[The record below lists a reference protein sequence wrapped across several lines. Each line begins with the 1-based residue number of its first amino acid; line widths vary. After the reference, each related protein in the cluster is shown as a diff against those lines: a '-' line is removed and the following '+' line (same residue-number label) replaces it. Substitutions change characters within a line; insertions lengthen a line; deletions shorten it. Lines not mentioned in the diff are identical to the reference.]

1 MAYIKS
7 VFSSLLKAVLPKE
20 AFRPLLE
27 SGADRIDHDLTGL
40 SDMDA
45 LWYYEKRKWRGRD

>member
-7 VFSSLLKAVLPKE
+7 ALSSLLNALLPKDAVQPIPE
-20 AFRPLLE
+20 GGL
-27 SGADRIDHDLTGL
+27 DRIDHDLIGL

-45 LWYYEKRKWRGRD
+45 LWYYELRKWRGRD

>member
-7 VFSSLLKAVLPKE
+7 AFSSLLRAALPKV
-20 AFRPLLE
+20 ALQPLPE
-27 SGADRIDHDLTGL
+27 GVDRVDHDLTGL

-45 LWYYEKRKWRGRD
+45 LWYYETRRWRGRD